1 MNEALKASPIFGGLY
16 DAVDAAPA
24 GESQTTIICTSDG
37 GSRTEVLTTS
47 KLSWNPSTTRTELS
61 ITQPPKSKKEF
72 KDRGIIPVPGIG
84 CHMDWVPAKEISDW
98 SFVNYSFSY
107 KWGTSGV

>member
-16 DAVDAAPA
+16 DAIDAAPT

-47 KLSWNPSTTRTELS
+47 KLFWESFHHTDRALHYPA
-61 ITQPPKSKKEF
+61 SK
-72 KDRGIIPVPGIG
+72 V
-84 CHMDWVPAKEISDW
+84 
-98 SFVNYSFSY
+98 
-107 KWGTSGV
+107 